1 MRVALALGDL
11 ATMAADARAAE
22 AMGFDDVA
30 CGEHLFFHGP
40 TPNAFVGLAAAAG
53 ATTKAALV
61 SSISLA
67 PLYPAALFAKL
78 VASLDRVSGGR
89 FELGLGAGGE
99 YPPEFEAVGVD
110 PASRFR
116 RLEETVAISRLLFA
130 GGPVDFDGEFTR
142 LRSVQ
147 LQPGPT
153 RPGGPTLWMA
163 GRQAGALRRVGR
175 LADVWLPYMVTPEK
189 LEAGLSQV
197 RAAAA
202 DHGRPAEAVKGAVFA
217 WTCADADG
225 DWARR
230 CGTEMVS
237 RIYRQDSVRWPIATC
252 SSAHPISWSP
262 AWASTPTPERSGSS
276 SPWPPVPTTVREW
289 SGPWP
294 TRCWRRWPIS
304 EIWRADSSCGD
315 WVTPVHDQ

>member
-130 GGPVDFDGEFTR
+130 GGPVDFDGESPDFAASSSNR
-142 LRSVQ
+142 GLR
-147 LQPGPT
+147 G
-153 RPGGPTLWMA
+153 
-163 GRQAGALRRVGR
+163 
-175 LADVWLPYMVTPEK
+175 
-189 LEAGLSQV
+189 
-197 RAAAA
+197 RAAPRCGWPVA
-202 DHGRPAEAVKGAVFA
+202 RPALCVG
-217 WTCADADG
+217 WDG
-225 DWARR
+225 WPM
-230 CGTEMVS
+230 CGF
-237 RIYRQDSVRWPIATC
+237 
-252 SSAHPISWSP
+252 
-262 AWASTPTPERSGSS
+262 PT
-276 SPWPPVPTTVREW
+276 W
-289 SGPWP
+289 
-294 TRCWRRWPIS
+294 
-304 EIWRADSSCGD
+304 
-315 WVTPVHDQ
+315 

>member
-1 MRVALALGDL
+1 MR
-11 ATMAADARAAE
+11 
-22 AMGFDDVA
+22 VA

-163 GRQAGALRRVGR
+163 GRQAGALRRVGW

-230 CGTEMVS
+230 CGTEMVKPDLPAGLRS
-237 RIYRQDSVRWPIATC
+237 AGRSLPVPRHTRSAGRPPGRVRRR
-252 SSAHPISWSP
+252 
-262 AWASTPTPERSGSS
+262 RSGAGHHLRDRRCRRPSAS
-276 SPWPPVPTTVREW
+276 DPDPRRPGAGGAGRSLR
-289 SGPWP
+289 SGELIRPAA
-294 TRCWRRWPIS
+294 I
-304 EIWRADSSCGD
+304 G
-315 WVTPVHDQ
+315 